1 MRAVRLILSVVVLLS
16 WAQSGVA
23 RTPWMEDPERIT
35 LGTGLDCLYHWD
47 DTSSTTIVQI
57 FVPGGRGAV
66 PQGRDGLAYL
76 ATHMSLEIPDEGKAR
91 DLMAQATRMRL
102 SVWED
107 CSIIHIECL
116 SDNLEAALRVASVIV
131 QDPLL
136 TGIRIDRAKA
146 MMSLR
151 GRAERDDAVAT
162 ARNAVL
168 RAFYGDRGYGT
179 NTYGTEDS
187 LRAID
192 RKEVLSFHRRHFTRA
207 GVFFSVG
214 TDLDKET
221 VRALLEKH
229 FAKFPAGEP
238 IASPPALPSLPDPKD
253 REVVLIK
260 DSRQTYLGR
269 AFVLPAPGPEVYAK
283 ALLLEIILGRGPG
296 SRLWDL
302 RSAGK
307 LAYHV
312 DARTVW
318 TRSSGIL
325 ETYLETENIKSAG
338 ASAALEDILAILY
351 DQGIGEDEF
360 ESAKIMAGAHFLRS
374 IETKPARTMIIG
386 LFEVLGLGHGYVSGL
401 FEAIKAVTLTEMNA
415 FIRDALGPSK
425 ALRVSIGPGD
435 PDGPGME

>member
-1 MRAVRLILSVVVLLS
+1 MRAVRLILSVVILLC
-16 WAQSGVA
+16 WAQPGGA
-23 RTPWMEDPERIT
+23 RTPWMENPEKIA
-35 LGTGLDCLYHWD
+35 LGTGLDCLYHGD

-66 PQGRDGLAYL
+66 PQDRDGLAYL

-116 SDNLEAALRVASVIV
+116 SENLEAALRVASAIV

-136 TGIRIDRAKA
+136 TGIRIDRAKT

-151 GRAERDDAVAT
+151 GRAERDDAVAS

-168 RAFYGDRGYGT
+168 RAFYGDHGYGT
-179 NTYGTEDS
+179 TAYGTDDS
-187 LRAID
+187 LKAID
-192 RKEVLSFHRRHFTRA
+192 RRDVLSFHRRHFTRP

-238 IASPPALPSLPDPKD
+238 VASPPALPTVPDD
-253 REVVLIK
+253 RDVVLIK
-260 DSRQTYLGR
+260 DARQTYIGR

-283 ALLLEIILGRGPG
+283 ALLLEIVLGRGPG

-302 RSAGK
+302 RAAGK
-307 LAYHV
+307 LAYNV

-318 TRSSGIL
+318 TKSSGIL
-325 ETYLETENIKSAG
+325 ETYLETENIKSVS
-338 ASAALEDILAILY
+338 ASAALEDVLAVLY
-351 DQGIGEDEF
+351 DQGVGEDEF

-386 LFEVLGLGHGYVSGL
+386 LFEVLGLGHGYLSGI

-415 FIRDALGPSK
+415 FIRDALGPGK